1 MANDAPDDSADRPD
15 AATESP
21 AGGGSAEEAEDVL
34 QQAQDELARTFEGI
48 AEFWGFTR
56 TQGRIFGLLF
66 LSPEPMDHGS
76 IRARLQISAG
86 STSMTLSALHD
97 WGVVHREGRMYWAET
112 DLWKLITAVFRRRER
127 EKVDDAIERVQHALS
142 LLARAPA
149 DDPRIAFA
157 RQRLSYLLDFF
168 TLGRALLNAVIGQS
182 AVRGILTS
190 LARHAAKL
198 KRISLLDPHKAL
210 RHVGIRS

>member
-1 MANDAPDDSADRPD
+1 MSDPEADRLLS
-15 AATESP
+15 E
-21 AGGGSAEEAEDVL
+21 
-34 QQAQDELARTFEGI
+34 AQDELARTFEGI

-86 STSMTLSALHD
+86 STSMTLAALQD
-97 WGVVHREGRMYWAET
+97 WGVVHRDGRMYWAET

-127 EKVDDAIERVQHALS
+127 EKVDDAIARVRHALD

-149 DDPRIAFA
+149 GDPRVAFA
-157 RQRLSYLLDFF
+157 RERLSYLLDFF
-168 TLGRALLNAVIGQS
+168 TLGRALLNAVVGQS

-198 KRISLLDPHKAL
+198 KRIPLLDPHKVL

>member
-1 MANDAPDDSADRPD
+1 MNNDPLVDSAPRPTAPAEVGEGVSDPEADRLLS
-15 AATESP
+15 E
-21 AGGGSAEEAEDVL
+21 
-34 QQAQDELARTFEGI
+34 AQDELARTFEGI

-86 STSMTLSALHD
+86 STSMTLAALQD
-97 WGVVHREGRMYWAET
+97 WGVVHRDGRMYWAET

-127 EKVDDAIERVQHALS
+127 EKVDDAIARVRHALD

-149 DDPRIAFA
+149 GDPRVAFA
-157 RQRLSYLLDFF
+157 RERLSYLLDFF
-168 TLGRALLNAVIGQS
+168 TLGRALLNAVVGQS

-198 KRISLLDPHKAL
+198 KRIPLLDPHKVL